1 MHVATAKKKRDD
13 SIFEFPA
20 RTAQSSGSISDWPLS
35 SFCELCSAVMHNNVN
50 SLVAVCNFENVN
62 ILM

>member
-1 MHVATAKKKRDD
+1 MHVAMAKKKEMTP
-13 SIFEFPA
+13 FLNFPRA
-20 RTAQSSGSISDWPLS
+20 TQSSGSSDWPLS